1 MDSLVQYIGLLAVEV
16 RTLRRSGSVELGVLR
31 AVAEMMT
38 VGQPIIGACDGETC
52 PLTVIEIVPPSER
65 SAVAR
70 VTVQVRKDG
79 P

>member
-1 MDSLVQYIGLLAVEV
+1 MNSMVRYIGLLGVEV
-16 RTLRRSGSVELGVLR
+16 RALKRAGEVELGVLR

-38 VGQPIIGACDGETC
+38 VGQPITGSHDGALY
-52 PLTVIEIVPPSER
+52 PLTVIEIVPPPAN

-70 VTVQVRKDG
+70 VTVRTRQDG